1 MRKLRVF
8 GMWNNQDELDIC
20 YGVRDYKTWSNHCLG
35 FTCVG

>member
-8 GMWNNQDELDIC
+8 GMWNNQDVDIC
-20 YGVRDYKTWSNHCLG
+20 YGVRDYKTWSNHFLG